1 MGRAAAACWLSRCVL
16 DGVLL
21 SGESPPSELPVAGTA
36 EPPSWLPTHPACPVH
51 RLPRRF
57 KSLQK
62 RALIEPRRKIEQKK
76 QAKKIEYVQ
85 VGYLLLAGSWRLLLA
100 AC

>member
-1 MGRAAAACWLSRCVL
+1 M
-16 DGVLL
+16 
-21 SGESPPSELPVAGTA
+21 
-36 EPPSWLPTHPACPVH
+36 H